1 VTVIRKFCLAV
12 AVAALLDALVGWQL
26 GEDSLWRPAVAVAAV
41 AIAMGIGSVRAL
53 RGYQF
58 TAWIVAAV
66 AVAMVFPELL
76 TPLNPDNRDLPRNK
90 WIMLGIIQTVM
101 FGMGTQMSLADFAA
115 LGRMSYG
122 VLIGIILQFSIM
134 PLVGF
139 ALGHLFG
146 FEPEIAAGMVLIG
159 SCSSGLA
166 SNVMAYMARANLV
179 LSVAVTAAGTLL
191 APVMTPLWMSR
202 LAGTT
207 VPRNFVDMMLQIVKM
222 VIVPIGAA
230 LLHDYLRRASP
241 AGRRLVISV
250 ALVSAAWLVGMA
262 AGGWSWL
269 AGHLIGGE
277 LAAIAIAN
285 FFAGAVVIGVAY
297 HSFTFLIPRIVILM
311 PLLSMAGII
320 AFTAITT
327 AAGRENL
334 LRIGWLLLVAVIL
347 HNLIGYS
354 LGYWISRVAGLD
366 KNSARTVSL
375 EVGIHN
381 GGMATG
387 LASYLGSIG
396 TLGLAAA
403 IFSPWMNVSGSI
415 LANYWR
421 RRAERESP

>member
-1 VTVIRKFCLAV
+1 
-12 AVAALLDALVGWQL
+12 
-26 GEDSLWRPAVAVAAV
+26 
-41 AIAMGIGSVRAL
+41 
-53 RGYQF
+53 
-58 TAWIVAAV
+58 
-66 AVAMVFPELL
+66 
-76 TPLNPDNRDLPRNK
+76 
-90 WIMLGIIQTVM
+90 M

-122 VLIGIILQFSIM
+122 VIVGVILQFSIM

-139 ALGHLFG
+139 TIGHAFG
-146 FEPEIAAGMVLIG
+146 FEPEVAAGIVLIG
-159 SCSSGLA
+159 SSSSGLA

-191 APVMTPLWMSR
+191 APVMTPLWMKL
-202 LAGTT
+202 LASTAID
-207 VPRNFVDMMLQIVKM
+207 VNFADMMLQIVKI

-230 LLHDYLRRASP
+230 LFHDYLRRAS
-241 AGRRLVISV
+241 AGGRRTVITL
-250 ALVSAAWLVGMA
+250 AFLSAAWLVAMA
-262 AGGWSWL
+262 AGGWNWL
-269 AGHLIGGE
+269 TEHLSDGE
-277 LAAIAIAN
+277 LTAVGIAN
-285 FFAGAVVIGVAY
+285 FFAGAVVAGLTY
-297 HSFTFLIPRIVILM
+297 HILTLLIPRLARLM
-311 PLLSMAGII
+311 PVLSMAGII

-334 LRIGWLLLVAVIL
+334 LRIGWLLLVAVII

-354 LGYWISRVAGLD
+354 LGYWISRACGLD
-366 KNSARTVSL
+366 KNSSRTVAL

-387 LASYLGSIG
+387 LASHLGRIG

-421 RRAERESP
+421 RRPAEPKSP

>member
-1 VTVIRKFCLAV
+1 VTAIRKFCLAV
-12 AVAALLDALVGWQL
+12 AVAAFLDALVGWQL
-26 GEDSLWRPAVAVAAV
+26 GEDSLWRPATAVAAIATAV
-41 AIAMGIGSVRAL
+41 GLGAIRPL
-53 RGYQF
+53 KGYQF

-66 AVAMVFPELL
+66 TVAMVFPELL
-76 TPLNPDNRDLPRNK
+76 TPLNPDNRDVPQNK
-90 WIMLGIIQTVM
+90 WIMLAIIQTVM
-101 FGMGTQMSLADFAA
+101 FGMGTQMSLSDFAA

-122 VLIGIILQFSIM
+122 VVIGIILQFSIM

-139 ALGHLFG
+139 AIGHMLG

-191 APVMTPLWMSR
+191 APVLTPLWMKL
-202 LAGTT
+202 LASTA
-207 VPRNFVDMMLQIVKM
+207 VDVDFVDMMLQIVKI

-230 LLHDYLRRASP
+230 LLHDYLRRASSS
-241 AGRRLVISV
+241 GRRLVISV
-250 ALVSAAWLVGMA
+250 ALVSATWLVVVA
-262 AGGWSWL
+262 AGGWDWL
-269 AGHLIGGE
+269 AEHVAGSE
-277 LAAIAIAN
+277 LAAIGIGN
-285 FFAGAVVIGVAY
+285 FLAGAVVVGVVY
-297 HSFTFLIPRIVILM
+297 HFLTLLMPRIVILM
-311 PLLSMAGII
+311 PLFSMAGIV

-327 AAGRENL
+327 AAGRDSL
-334 LRIGWLLLVAVIL
+334 LRIGWLLLLAVIL

-354 LGYWISRVAGLD
+354 LGYWISRGCGLD
-366 KNSARTVSL
+366 KNSARTVAL

-387 LASYLGSIG
+387 LASHLGSIG
-396 TLGLAAA
+396 KLGLAAA

>member
-1 VTVIRKFCLAV
+1 VAFRKFCLLV
-12 AVAALLDALVGWQL
+12 AVAAILDALVGWQL
-26 GEDSLWRPAVAVAAV
+26 GEDSLWRPAAAVAALAT
-41 AIAMGIGSVRAL
+41 AIGLGAVRAL

-66 AVAMVFPELL
+66 TVAMVFPELL
-76 TPLNPDNRDLPRNK
+76 TPLNPDNREVPRNK
-90 WIMLGIIQTVM
+90 WIMLAIIQTVM
-101 FGMGTQMSLADFAA
+101 FGMGTRMSLSDFAA

-122 VLIGIILQFSIM
+122 VVIGIILQFSIM

-139 ALGHLFG
+139 AIGHLFG

-191 APVMTPLWMSR
+191 APVMTPLWMKM
-202 LAGTT
+202 LASTA
-207 VPRNFVDMMLQIVKM
+207 VHVIFVDMMLQIIKI

-230 LLHDYLRRASP
+230 LLHDYLRRASVT
-241 AGRRLVISV
+241 GRRLVIST
-250 ALVSAAWLVGMA
+250 AFASAAWLVGMA
-262 AGGWSWL
+262 GGGWNLL
-269 AGHLIGGE
+269 AERFTAGE
-277 LAAIAIAN
+277 MTAVGIVN
-285 FFAGAVVIGVAY
+285 FFAGAVVVGVAY
-297 HSFTFLIPRIVILM
+297 HFLTSLMPRIVILM

-327 AAGRENL
+327 AAGRDSL
-334 LRIGWLLLVAVIL
+334 LRIGGLLLLAVIL

-354 LGYWISRVAGLD
+354 LGYWISRGCGLD
-366 KNSARTVSL
+366 KNSARTVAL

-381 GGMATG
+381 GAMATA
-387 LASYLGSIG
+387 LASHLSSIG
-396 TLGLAAA
+396 KLGLAAA